1 MKNFKLNIKNGDIK
15 IDMEKNIIEIKNGD
29 VEILLNHSMQIRT
42 TKPTKSGKNVQYT
55 QKSLFDDIEH
65 IPGELN
71 CDYENSHD
79 KRKRVITGQYV
90 GKKYNLIKDTVIL
103 KEFDTFLNTHFN
115 TKTFDFKIRIRRPYG
130 EINKDGKQ
138 DYSDQ
143 LVGVMGVELYDKN
156 NQFRV
161 TLIESYNDSIG
172 LKVVKAPVDKIKQLG
187 TIDNI
192 EKFGPYPTL
201 TFRRTTKGKGPE
213 KTKTRIQNFLES
225 LLKGYVPT
233 GKVLYYRHNNKSNF
247 NARFI
252 EFKDNTNTF
261 YYMPIHGYGYKSWLM
276 SSISLP
282 PVITSPTYRTTKKV
296 KSPLVEKEQELSKE

>member
-1 MKNFKLNIKNGDIK
+1 MKNLKLNVRNGNIK
-15 IDMEKNIIEIKNGD
+15 IDLEKNIIEIKEGD
-29 VEILLNHSMQIRT
+29 IEILLNHPMQIRT
-42 TKPTKSGKNVQYT
+42 SKSTPVKNAQYT

-65 IPGELN
+65 VPGELN

-90 GKKYNLIKDTVIL
+90 GRKQQLIKDTVIL
-103 KEFDTFLNTHFN
+103 KEFDTFLNAHFN

-130 EINKDGKQ
+130 EINEDGKQ
-138 DYSDQ
+138 DYTDQ
-143 LVGVMGVELYDKN
+143 IVRVMGVELYDKET
-156 NQFRV
+156 NQFKV

-172 LKVVKAPVDKIKQLG
+172 LKVVRAPVNKIKQLS

-213 KTKTRIQNFLES
+213 KTKIRVKTFLES
-225 LLKGYVPT
+225 LLKGYLPT
-233 GKVLYYRHNNKSNF
+233 GKVLRYKPNKDSHS

-252 EFKDNTNTF
+252 EFKDNTNAF
-261 YYMPIHGYGYKSWLM
+261 FYMPVYGYGYRSWLT
-276 SSISLP
+276 SLVTLP
-282 PVITSPTYRTTKKV
+282 NIITSSTYKSIKKIE
-296 KSPLVEKEQELSKE
+296 SPLKEKQDSKK